1 VDVVD
6 AASGVPR
13 LWSGIPSGVQ
23 KRLQNS
29 EPRLRPV
36 FRADPGQQASTDP
49 LDGFA
54 VRGLPGLVCDERAF
68 HYLLGIER
76 RRSDVTQRP
85 FFLMLIECDA
95 ASGGAAGRRRV
106 TPAQLLPIVCNAVRE
121 TDFVGWYRQNDIVG
135 AALTQDGR
143 PGTTDAGSIV
153 RDRMV
158 RAVHDGL
165 SFDLASQVRVRLY
178 EVLGDDELRAE

>member
-23 KRLQNS
+23 KRLQSS

-36 FRADPGQQASTDP
+36 FRADPGHHAATDP
-49 LDGFA
+49 LDGFS
-54 VRGLPGLVCDERAF
+54 VRGLPGLICDEPAF
-68 HYLLGIER
+68 HYLLAIER

-95 ASGGAAGRRRV
+95 EAGGGAGGCRAR
-106 TPAQLLPIVCNAVRE
+106 PAELLPIVCNAVRE

-135 AALTQDGR
+135 AALTQDG
-143 PGTTDAGSIV
+143 PGPTHAGSIV

-158 RAVHDGL
+158 KALHNGL
-165 SFDLASQVRVRLY
+165 SFDLASQVRLRVY
-178 EVLGDDELRAE
+178 ELLGDDELRAE